1 MRNPDGTLDYG
12 SRQIFH
18 KPLRISL
25 VITLRSDASVMFVLD
40 IKGFRPGGNPVNG
53 LFQPLDTSIGPSV
66 YGRHTLNVRLFVP
79 TDEQGDFWF
88 EFYVD
93 SALTTKIPIRIIH
106 SAEFESLDASKR
118 AEAPQNQSTFGPA

>member
-1 MRNPDGTLDYG
+1 MSEPAEKSRVYVNAILCESTVREEDGRLLTAVRINHGHVVTPAALTMRNPDGTLDYG

-40 IKGFRPGGNPVNG
+40 IKGFRPGGNPLNG

-66 YGRHTLNVRLFVP
+66 
-79 TDEQGDFWF
+79 
-88 EFYVD
+88 
-93 SALTTKIPIRIIH
+93 
-106 SAEFESLDASKR
+106 
-118 AEAPQNQSTFGPA
+118 